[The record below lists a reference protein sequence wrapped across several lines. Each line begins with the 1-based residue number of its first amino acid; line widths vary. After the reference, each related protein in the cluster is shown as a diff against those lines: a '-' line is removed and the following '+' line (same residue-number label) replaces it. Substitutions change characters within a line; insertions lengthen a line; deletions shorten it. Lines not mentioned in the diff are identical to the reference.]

1 AAARLAAVGAN
12 PAARRR
18 VAADAICELA
28 RGAALLHA
36 RRDGARPVRP
46 VGRSGRAALRVG
58 RVDCVSADGDARPG
72 ARNAGLPNVGPNAGG
87 ATLRIVKNYHS
98 KLIARLWRDGLLMA
112 VALSALSLRAQADG
126 GLVRL
131 RQTAGSFVVT
141 VFAAPSPPRVGP
153 VEISVLAQNREDGQ
167 AALDVEVFVR
177 LRSAGGTIVVG
188 RATREVSR
196 NKLLYS

>member
-1 AAARLAAVGAN
+1 M
-12 PAARRR
+12 
-18 VAADAICELA
+18 
-28 RGAALLHA
+28 
-36 RRDGARPVRP
+36 
-46 VGRSGRAALRVG
+46 
-58 RVDCVSADGDARPG
+58 
-72 ARNAGLPNVGPNAGG
+72 
-87 ATLRIVKNYHS
+87 RIVKKYRS

-196 NKLLYS
+196 NKLLYSASMNLPEAGRWELEVTIKKGKSADSVLGQLSVMAPRPLLLSYWRSLSLPWVVISLFAMNRWLKRRAASRGRRR